1 MINERNRIRF
11 SLAAYN
17 AGPQKIRR
25 AQGLAQEMELDRY
38 RWFRNVEMA
47 TLRIVGQEPVQYV
60 SNINKYYVLFKLHEE
75 AEKLR
80 ESSKQG
86 SLARAKSH

>member
-1 MINERNRIRF
+1 MFNF
-11 SLAAYN
+11 SGFLIPYN

-25 AQGLAQEMELDRY
+25 ARRLAQEMELDRY

-47 TLRIVGQEPVQYV
+47 TLRTVGQETVQYV
-60 SNINKYYVLFKLHEE
+60 SNINKYYVLFKLYEE
-75 AEKLR
+75 TEKLR

-86 SLARAKSH
+86 SLAGAESH